1 VFLIQDN
8 ASYHKDKDIWNW
20 FSDNRSWLTVN
31 NLPPYSPEFNAAE
44 PLWHHTRKQGT
55 HNRYFATKDELG
67 ASLFS
72 VFASMQKNPEQ
83 IRRHLNP
90 FYWLECPF
98 NYAQLD
104 SSLPKHFRVENH
116 VKRKIKKNQS
126 YFQPTDSLR

>member
-1 VFLIQDN
+1 VDVFSAKFLYREDEVFNAETYLGFLEQIARTYHRKKVFLIQDN

-83 IRRHLNP
+83 IRGYLNP
-90 FYWLECPF
+90 FC
-98 NYAQLD
+98 
-104 SSLPKHFRVENH
+104 
-116 VKRKIKKNQS
+116 
-126 YFQPTDSLR
+126 